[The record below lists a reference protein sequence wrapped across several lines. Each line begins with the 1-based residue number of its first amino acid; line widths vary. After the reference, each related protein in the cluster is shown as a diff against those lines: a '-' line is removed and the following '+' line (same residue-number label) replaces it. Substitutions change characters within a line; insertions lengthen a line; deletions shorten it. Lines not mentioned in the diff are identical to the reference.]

1 MSTNCWKY
9 AVALAF
15 GLVLASSAQAA
26 TKNRTGGDSNK
37 YLFIENNVDNEY
49 FITSNDLDP
58 RFSGANVWTRYS
70 TDQVSL
76 GYTGPVAWGSYT
88 NRYFDLWIE
97 NSPISRPFT
106 GIRCMTSGA
115 TCPSTGYIAG
125 EIIDDQGFYHTKSG
139 SSIYNGSYGFGSLSP
154 EAYEYFR
161 SLPVGSAQTYE
172 LNLCYTANANTVYD
186 PSDGT
191 RCKDLTT
198 GVTWKYFELTL
209 TKIAHL
215 TLHSTN
221 SIAEI
226 WIASDGTPS
235 IAPGA
240 NLCQITKVN
249 NVDGVTCK
257 MVSYAYQQ
265 SAAVTNALNIGMVV
279 DTNML
284 GFTPGAADIRF
295 SSDGGTWYNYTV
307 KTTDFNKVITSSN
320 DSIYIF
326 LSSSF
331 FKQALAKGN
340 DLTNKDSLF
349 TFNFDNTNT
358 PESGYYQFTL
368 SNRITIVP
376 KEYGISIVS
385 ADGSSHPTREGKIDS
400 DQPIEFEYTITTSA
414 SRQADSINVQVKGDS
429 VRIRD
434 VPYCLF
440 TSADESLSVPIP
452 AYLSYTSSS
461 GATVTARNSCTEN
474 PIDITNAKWV
484 QTAWNANLDDSYFFT
499 TNVKLLFPM
508 NDSRSQFTVSGEDW
522 MGTVSASGEI
532 VATAT
537 WIGVN

>member
-1 MSTNCWKY
+1 MSTNYWKY
-9 AVALAF
+9 AVAMAF
-15 GLVLASSAQAA
+15 GLVFTSPAQAA
-26 TKNRTGGDSNK
+26 TKGNSGSGSNSF
-37 YLFIENNVDNEY
+37 LFIENNVDNEY
-49 FITSNDLDP
+49 FVTPNALDP
-58 RFSGANVWTRYS
+58 RFSGANMWTRYS
-70 TDQVSL
+70 TAQVSL
-76 GYTGPVAWGSYT
+76 GYMGNIGWVSPNTYT
-88 NRYFDLWIE
+88 DMWIE
-97 NSPISRPFT
+97 NSSISRPFQ
-106 GIRCMTSGA
+106 GIRCMTSGN
-115 TCPSTGYIAG
+115 TCPSSGYIAG
-125 EIIDDQGFYHTKSG
+125 EIIDDHGFYHTKAG
-139 SSIYNGSYGFGSLSP
+139 NSIYNGSYGLGSLSP

-161 SLPVGSAQTYE
+161 KLPVGSSETFE
-172 LNLCYTANANTVYD
+172 INWCHTTTNYD
-186 PSDGT
+186 YSDGT
-191 RCKDLTT
+191 RCKDITT
-198 GVTWKYFELTL
+198 GGAYWRYYNFTL
-209 TKIAHL
+209 NKIAHL
-215 TLHSTN
+215 TLNSTN

-235 IAPGA
+235 IAPGS

-257 MVSYAYQQ
+257 MVSYTYQQ
-265 SAAVTNALNIGMVV
+265 SAAVTNYLDMAMVL

-284 GFTPGAADIRF
+284 GFTPTANSDIRF
-295 SSDGGTWYNYTV
+295 SGDGSTWYNYT
-307 KTTDFNKVITSSN
+307 TQNTDFNKIITTGG
-320 DSIYIF
+320 DSIYLF
-326 LSSSF
+326 LTTSF

-340 DLTNKDSLF
+340 DLTNRDSLF
-349 TFNFDNTNT
+349 TFNFNNDIVG
-358 PESGYYQFTL
+358 ESGYYQFTP

-434 VPYCLF
+434 VPYCVF

-461 GATVTARNSCTEN
+461 GATVTARNSCTES

>member
-9 AVALAF
+9 AVAMAF

-26 TKNRTGGDSNK
+26 TKADRGSGSNSF
-37 YLFIENNVDNEY
+37 LFIENNVDNEY
-49 FITSNDLDP
+49 FVTPNALDP
-58 RFSGANVWTRYS
+58 RFSGANMWTRYS
-70 TDQVSL
+70 TKQVSL
-76 GYTGPVAWGSYT
+76 GYMGYAGWGAGNTYT
-88 NRYFDLWIE
+88 DLWIE
-97 NSPISRPFT
+97 NSSISRPFQ
-106 GIRCMTSGA
+106 GIRCMTSGN
-115 TCPSTGYIAG
+115 TCPSSGYIAG
-125 EIIDDQGFYHTKSG
+125 EIIDDNGFYHTKAG
-139 SSIYNGSYGFGSLSP
+139 NSIYNGANALGSLSP

-161 SLPVGSAQTYE
+161 KLTVGSSETFKF
-172 LNLCYTANANTVYD
+172 NWCHTTTNYD
-186 PSDGT
+186 YSDGT
-191 RCKDLTT
+191 RCKDVTT
-198 GVTWKYFELTL
+198 GAVAWYEYNFTL
-209 TKIAHL
+209 NKIAHL
-215 TLHSTN
+215 TLNSTN

-235 IAPGA
+235 IAPGS

-257 MVSYAYQQ
+257 MVSYTYQQ
-265 SAAVTNALNIGMVV
+265 SAAVTNYLDMAMVV
-279 DTNML
+279 DTNTL
-284 GFTPGAADIRF
+284 GFTPTSAADIRF
-295 SSDGGTWYNYTV
+295 SSDGSTWYNYT
-307 KTTDFNKVITSSN
+307 TQNTNFNKIITTSG
-320 DSIYIF
+320 DSIYLF
-326 LSSSF
+326 LSTSF
-331 FKQALAKGN
+331 FKQVLAKGN
-340 DLTNKDSLF
+340 DLTNRDSLF
-349 TFNFDNTNT
+349 TFNFNNDLVG
-358 PESGYYQFTL
+358 ESGYYQFTP
-368 SNRITIVP
+368 SNRITITP

-385 ADGSSHPTREGKIDS
+385 TDGSAHPTREGKIDS

-429 VRIRD
+429 VRIKD

-440 TSADESLSVPIP
+440 TSADEKLSVPIP

-461 GATVTARNSCTEN
+461 GNTVINRNSCAEN